1 MKPLQY
7 SICIDAAAMARD
19 RASERAFGIMML
31 QGALLWVLSCVERR
45 FIGTYSRKIKMLYCT
60 NKSSMGGAVAD

>member
-7 SICIDAAAMARD
+7 SMCIDAAAMARD

-31 QGALLWVLSCVERR
+31 QGALWYYGLW
-45 FIGTYSRKIKMLYCT
+45 I
-60 NKSSMGGAVAD
+60 

>member
-7 SICIDAAAMARD
+7 CICIDAAAMARD

-45 FIGTYSRKIKMLYCT
+45 FIGTCRDESI
-60 NKSSMGGAVAD
+60 

>member
-45 FIGTYSRKIKMLYCT
+45 FIGTVPTQGKLKCYTVRTK
-60 NKSSMGGAVAD
+60 AAWE